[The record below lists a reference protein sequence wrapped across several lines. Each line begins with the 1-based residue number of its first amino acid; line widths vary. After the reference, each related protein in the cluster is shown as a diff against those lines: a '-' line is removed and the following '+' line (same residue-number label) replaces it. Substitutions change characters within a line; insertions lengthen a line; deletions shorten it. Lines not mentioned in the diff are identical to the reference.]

1 MFSFEFTYPF
11 AFALFPIVFGIWF
24 FFFREKIGLKA
35 PNPLIEKYLRY
46 PVWFFILWIFRGL
59 IVFMGIVL
67 IANPSKEITLTEA
80 IEEKDSILIILD
92 ISRSMLAEDISPNRI
107 ESAKKVIDTFI
118 DKRDSSQ
125 FGLIVFAGKP
135 FLSIPF
141 SSDRVW
147 IKSVIKNIT
156 PATLE
161 QSLPGL
167 SGTAIGDALLLGQMS
182 FSGQT
187 DGKKSIILITDG
199 KWNAWID
206 PRTLQKQE
214 NITTYT
220 IGIWWYSSG
229 ELFYT
234 EKLTGEKVFLYDE
247 SWAVLKSDIDE
258 ELLSSI
264 AAEWGGFYYRASD
277 ASNLEKHFESIE
289 STMDQRVTEEVKTR
303 IKNFQFESFLLLIF
317 LFSCE
322 RTIFFF
328 LKKKYKI
335 K

>member
-35 PNPLIEKYLRY
+35 PNPLIEKYLKY
-46 PVWFFILWIFRGL
+46 PVWFFILWIFRAL
-59 IVFMGIVL
+59 VVFMAVFL
-67 IANPSKEITLTEA
+67 IANPSKEVTLTEA

-107 ESAKKVIDTFI
+107 ESAKKVIDAFI

-141 SSDRVW
+141 STDRTW

-167 SGTAIGDALLLGQMS
+167 SGTAIWDALRRS
-182 FSGQT
+182 
-187 DGKKSIILITDG
+187 
-199 KWNAWID
+199 
-206 PRTLQKQE
+206 PC
-214 NITTYT
+214 
-220 IGIWWYSSG
+220 
-229 ELFYT
+229 
-234 EKLTGEKVFLYDE
+234 TG
-247 SWAVLKSDIDE
+247 KSD
-258 ELLSSI
+258 
-264 AAEWGGFYYRASD
+264 R
-277 ASNLEKHFESIE
+277 
-289 STMDQRVTEEVKTR
+289 
-303 IKNFQFESFLLLIF
+303 
-317 LFSCE
+317 
-322 RTIFFF
+322 
-328 LKKKYKI
+328 
-335 K
+335 